1 MARPTKDGLDYFPL
15 DVDFFENEKI
25 EAISGEFGLKGEAI
39 AIRLLCA
46 IYDKGYFIVWNDLLK
61 MKLLKRIPG
70 TSKELLDQVINR
82 LVKWDLFNEDL
93 FNSDMVLTS
102 KAIQEVYLEATK
114 RRKKQK
120 PTLYWINDDS
130 NPPSTGVNVYI
141 NPQSKVNKSKVNK
154 SKVNSNENLPAAPDE
169 IFQVYEDC
177 YGIINGTITES
188 LLTWINDLSD
198 ELVIEAIQRSYKQ
211 GKNFRYAEG
220 IMRNWASKKYT
231 TMDQVLADDTRHEQN
246 SKPAYQRSG
255 RKEVLPEGFEKWPEA
270 TTEQTAKKVTP
281 EERKQLEKE
290 VEEIKR
296 KLREERDHVSS
307 GKQT

>member
-130 NPPSTGVNVYI
+130 NPPSKGVNVYI
-141 NPQSKVNKSKVNK
+141 NPQSKVKESKVNK
-154 SKVNSNENLPAAPDE
+154 SKVNSNKNLPAPPNDK

-246 SKPAYQRSG
+246 SKPTYQRSG
-255 RKEVLPEGFEKWPEA
+255 RKAYEPDWLDKE
-270 TTEQTAKKVTP
+270 P
-281 EERKQLEKE
+281 EEITTKPADPNLNQQ

-296 KLREERDHVSS
+296 KLREEREHVSS

>member
-82 LVKWDLFNEDL
+82 LVKWGLFNEDL

-130 NPPSTGVNVYI
+130 NPSSKGVNVYI
-141 NPQSKVNKSKVNK
+141 NPQSKVKESKVNK
-154 SKVNSNENLPAAPDE
+154 SKVNSNENPPSAPDK

-220 IMRNWASKKYT
+220 IMRKWASKKYT
-231 TMDQVLADDTRHEQN
+231 TMDQVKAEDIRHEQN
-246 SKPAYQRSG
+246 NKPAYQRSG

-270 TTEQTAKKVTP
+270 TTEKTTPKMTP
-281 EERKQLEKE
+281 EQKAQFEKIMAERKK
-290 VEEIKR
+290 
-296 KLREERDHVSS
+296 DHVSS